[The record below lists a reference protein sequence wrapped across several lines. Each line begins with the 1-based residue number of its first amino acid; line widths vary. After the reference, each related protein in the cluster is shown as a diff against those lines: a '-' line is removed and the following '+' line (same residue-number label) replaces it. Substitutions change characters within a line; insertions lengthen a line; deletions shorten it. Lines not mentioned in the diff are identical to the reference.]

1 MVARQGSWKQ
11 SLKKSVLGGCDVKFT
26 KMHGLGNDFIVVED
40 FDLRL
45 KNLNNLARSL
55 CHRNFGIGADGL
67 ALLQLS
73 QKAAFRVRIFNSDG
87 SEAEMCGNLLR
98 CIGKYLYEK
107 GLTHNTVIS
116 VEMSQSVKFLRL
128 RLDGKLVSAVE
139 VDMGEPIL
147 DSDLVPL
154 TGERRYAVAEEIS
167 VVGESFQMTAVSI
180 GNPHCVIFVTDLAAV
195 PLAVWGPALETHPAF
210 PKKTNVEF
218 VQVISGGE
226 AFFRVWERGA
236 GATLACGSGACAVL
250 VAGVL
255 NGHLAREAT
264 LHLPGGSLEIHWRED
279 NHLYMTGSATEVFS
293 GVLLTGPDF

>member
-1 MVARQGSWKQ
+1 M
-11 SLKKSVLGGCDVKFT
+11 KFT

-98 CIGKYLYEK
+98 CVGKYLYEK

-180 GNPHCVIFVTDLAAV
+180 GNPHCVIFVADLAAV

-226 AFFRVWERGA
+226 ASFRVWERGA

-250 VAGVL
+250 VAGFL

-293 GVLLTGPDF
+293 GVLLTGPDFSEKYF

>member
-1 MVARQGSWKQ
+1 
-11 SLKKSVLGGCDVKFT
+11 VKFT

>member
-1 MVARQGSWKQ
+1 M
-11 SLKKSVLGGCDVKFT
+11 KFT

-98 CIGKYLYEK
+98 CVGKYLYEK